1 MHRKS
6 PLKKNVKCTSDL
18 SSLSNIEHFLPAEKI
33 PFASI
38 NCNCFLAV
46 HCISGCLL
54 LLLLL
59 VTAFDQSRGKT
70 ISLAF
75 NSCFFLS

>member
-6 PLKKNVKCTSDL
+6 PFLNVKCTSDL
-18 SSLSNIEHFLPAEKI
+18 SSLSNIEHFLPAEKF

-38 NCNCFLAV
+38 NCSCYLAV
-46 HCISGCLL
+46 HGISGCIL

-59 VTAFDQSRGKT
+59 VTVVEQSRGK
-70 ISLAF
+70 SLAF